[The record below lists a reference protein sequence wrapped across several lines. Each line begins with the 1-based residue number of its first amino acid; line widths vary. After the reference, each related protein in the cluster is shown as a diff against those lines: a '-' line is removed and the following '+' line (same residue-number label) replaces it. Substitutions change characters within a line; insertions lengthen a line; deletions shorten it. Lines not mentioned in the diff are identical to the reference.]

1 MTRPPFPPD
10 RFQDRFRPGTE
21 STQDVG
27 EIVQENLSAGLT
39 KRRTVKQ
46 QPMNQKG
53 RNRSVAYM
61 LQLLYPGD
69 FPEFAVKRPQRKMP
83 GLASEFENQAV
94 RETERRPRTENL
106 QSRCYCFR
114 ILERKFSVMQEHF
127 DCTGN
132 LGRAKPINRRQHP
145 HCFSERER

>member
-1 MTRPPFPPD
+1 
-10 RFQDRFRPGTE
+10 
-21 STQDVG
+21 
-27 EIVQENLSAGLT
+27 
-39 KRRTVKQ
+39 
-46 QPMNQKG
+46 
-53 RNRSVAYM
+53 VAYM

-114 ILERKFSVMQEHF
+114 ILERKFSVLQEHF

-132 LGRAKPINRRQHP
+132 LGRD
-145 HCFSERER
+145 FSPFFFDGHLFLLQIGASFLSLPFD